1 MIFDNIFG
9 NVSTQFCVPAFLYW
23 WNIGMLCG
31 FDNTRK
37 IYEYNLTK
45 FARILFLIAVVF
57 FSFLIY
63 RWYHFFAGEINYFK
77 GFKLSKRGD
86 VRSAIYY
93 LEKAHYHN
101 REVNSEYELANCYA
115 RTNQQDKAIWAY
127 YQALCANCGYDEIH
141 FNLATV
147 YAQKG
152 DIENAILNYTQ
163 SLFINPIS
171 RDAYHALGNIFLTRI
186 DKYLNQAE
194 ILFSQAVFFFPENID
209 FWNILGYVYTKKD
222 ENSKAIEC
230 YRKAVQI
237 NPDFELAKHNLK
249 VALSKAGIKNDPIL
263 EYEELLRL
271 TENKIQEKNW
281 QEVLNLSKKL
291 VKILPNSFKG
301 HFYLANSL
309 FTLGNL
315 DEAIEEY
322 KESLKISKD
331 NLSALTNLGFTYIK
345 KNDLKNAKETFEK
358 ILQIDPQNKTA
369 QEQLNLLRSMN
380 PTTTYW

>member
-1 MIFDNIFG
+1 
-9 NVSTQFCVPAFLYW
+9 
-23 WNIGMLCG
+23 
-31 FDNTRK
+31 
-37 IYEYNLTK
+37 
-45 FARILFLIAVVF
+45 
-57 FSFLIY
+57 
-63 RWYHFFAGEINYFK
+63 
-77 GFKLSKRGD
+77 
-86 VRSAIYY
+86 
-93 LEKAHYHN
+93 
-101 REVNSEYELANCYA
+101 
-115 RTNQQDKAIWAY
+115 
-127 YQALCANCGYDEIH
+127 
-141 FNLATV
+141 
-147 YAQKG
+147 
-152 DIENAILNYTQ
+152 
-163 SLFINPIS
+163 
-171 RDAYHALGNIFLTRI
+171 
-186 DKYLNQAE
+186 
-194 ILFSQAVFFFPENID
+194 
-209 FWNILGYVYTKKD
+209 
-222 ENSKAIEC
+222 
-230 YRKAVQI
+230 
-237 NPDFELAKHNLK
+237 
-249 VALSKAGIKNDPIL
+249 
-263 EYEELLRL
+263 L